1 MNVDV
6 KVLSSELWV
15 SLVAWLCSMF
25 SSLLSCVERLDI
37 RSRDTTFRCGVDAGP
52 WLELFHPF
60 IAVQSLYVSKDVG
73 PFVAV
78 ALQGLTGDRATGV
91 LPVLRELFLEGFEPS
106 GSLWESIQS
115 FMAARQLLNR
125 PVTVHY
131 C

>member
-1 MNVDV
+1 M
-6 KVLSSELWV
+6 L
-15 SLVAWLCSMF
+15 

-37 RSRDTTFRCGVDAGP
+37 RSRDTTFRCGVNAGP
-52 WLELFHPF
+52 WLELFRPF

-78 ALQGLTGDRATGV
+78 ALHGLTGDRATGV

-106 GSLWESIQS
+106 GSLCESIQS